1 MGFELNILDWFQ
13 TLHTPVMDKLMT
25 SVTKLGDAG
34 IFWIILTLIFLIIP
48 KMRKTG
54 VTMAAALIV
63 DLLLC
68 NVLLKN
74 LVARTRPY
82 DVNTTVELLVAK
94 LRDYSFPSGH
104 TAASFASVTALPV
117 RRKKDWAYSSCDF
130 MPDSCIQI
138 IFVCALS
145 NRCSRWNHFWMSF
158 RMAWI
163 SHCEICRREKDSK
176 IIMHKIRVS
185 ICFYGRV
192 QGVGFR
198 YKLRYLA
205 EKYSVTGWARN
216 EYDGSVS
223 TELQGLEE
231 DIDKILQALYNDRYI
246 EIDDIRK
253 RSLPVDE
260 EERGF
265 GVRY

>member
-1 MGFELNILDWFQ
+1 M
-13 TLHTPVMDKLMT
+13 
-25 SVTKLGDAG
+25 
-34 IFWIILTLIFLIIP
+34 FLW
-48 KMRKTG
+48 K
-54 VTMAAALIV
+54 
-63 DLLLC
+63 
-68 NVLLKN
+68 
-74 LVARTRPY
+74 
-82 DVNTTVELLVAK
+82 
-94 LRDYSFPSGH
+94 
-104 TAASFASVTALPV
+104 
-117 RRKKDWAYSSCDF
+117 
-130 MPDSCIQI
+130 
-138 IFVCALS
+138 
-145 NRCSRWNHFWMSF
+145 
-158 RMAWI
+158 
-163 SHCEICRREKDSK
+163 
-176 IIMHKIRVS
+176 
-185 ICFYGRV
+185 V

-260 EERGF
+260 EEYGF

>member
-1 MGFELNILDWFQ
+1 
-13 TLHTPVMDKLMT
+13 
-25 SVTKLGDAG
+25 
-34 IFWIILTLIFLIIP
+34 
-48 KMRKTG
+48 
-54 VTMAAALIV
+54 
-63 DLLLC
+63 
-68 NVLLKN
+68 
-74 LVARTRPY
+74 
-82 DVNTTVELLVAK
+82 
-94 LRDYSFPSGH
+94 
-104 TAASFASVTALPV
+104 
-117 RRKKDWAYSSCDF
+117 
-130 MPDSCIQI
+130 
-138 IFVCALS
+138 
-145 NRCSRWNHFWMSF
+145 
-158 RMAWI
+158 MAWI

-253 RSLPVDE
+253 RSLLVDE

>member
-1 MGFELNILDWFQ
+1 MEYGGND
-13 TLHTPVMDKLMT
+13 
-25 SVTKLGDAG
+25 
-34 IFWIILTLIFLIIP
+34 
-48 KMRKTG
+48 
-54 VTMAAALIV
+54 
-63 DLLLC
+63 
-68 NVLLKN
+68 
-74 LVARTRPY
+74 
-82 DVNTTVELLVAK
+82 
-94 LRDYSFPSGH
+94 
-104 TAASFASVTALPV
+104 
-117 RRKKDWAYSSCDF
+117 
-130 MPDSCIQI
+130 
-138 IFVCALS
+138 
-145 NRCSRWNHFWMSF
+145 
-158 RMAWI
+158 
-163 SHCEICRREKDSK
+163 
-176 IIMHKIRVS
+176 MHKIRVS

-260 EERGF
+260 EERWFRGQILEEDAHD
-265 GVRY
+265 GRIIPGN

>member
-1 MGFELNILDWFQ
+1 
-13 TLHTPVMDKLMT
+13 
-25 SVTKLGDAG
+25 
-34 IFWIILTLIFLIIP
+34 
-48 KMRKTG
+48 
-54 VTMAAALIV
+54 
-63 DLLLC
+63 
-68 NVLLKN
+68 
-74 LVARTRPY
+74 
-82 DVNTTVELLVAK
+82 
-94 LRDYSFPSGH
+94 
-104 TAASFASVTALPV
+104 
-117 RRKKDWAYSSCDF
+117 
-130 MPDSCIQI
+130 
-138 IFVCALS
+138 
-145 NRCSRWNHFWMSF
+145 MSF

-223 TELQGLEE
+223 TELQV
-231 DIDKILQALYNDRYI
+231 LYNDRYI